1 MVLKFREERI
11 SELENKLAKMKDTQ
25 DSGASEEAKPTECKG
40 DCEECKS
47 LKVQL
52 ANAKKE
58 AEEWKATHERNP
70 PAAKLFAEKA
80 ELEKRLKALQDELKV
95 TPESL
100 TARVR
105 GLNDMTNDL
114 NSYLKQYCMD
124 SQKNLKEELENAKS
138 ELGSKVT
145 SLEAEMALRE
155 TQHAERIKIMTSEHE
170 AWLKDLKD
178 KMETMKANLASE
190 RAKLEESTQEQ
201 INQIKKDLET
211 REGQTLSVE
220 EEFQ

>member
-25 DSGASEEAKPTECKG
+25 DSGAKPTECKG

-80 ELEKRLKALQDELKV
+80 ELEKKLKALQDELKV

-100 TARVR
+100 TARIR

-170 AWLKDLKD
+170 TKLKDLKD

-190 RAKLEESTQEQ
+190 KAKLEESTQEQ

>member
-11 SELENKLAKMKDTQ
+11 NELESKLAKMKDAQ
-25 DSGASEEAKPTECKG
+25 ESGAAPTECAG
-40 DCEECKS
+40 GCEECAS

-52 ANAKKE
+52 ASAKKE

-80 ELEKRLKALQDELKV
+80 ELENKLKALQAELKV

-100 TARVR
+100 TARIR

-124 SQKNLKEELENAKS
+124 SQKNLKEELENAKAD
-138 ELGSKVT
+138 LGGRVE
-145 SLEAEMALRE
+145 SLEAEMALKE
-155 TQHAERIKIMTSEHE
+155 TAHAQKVKITASEHE
-170 AWLKDLKD
+170 A
-178 KMETMKANLASE
+178 
-190 RAKLEESTQEQ
+190 
-201 INQIKKDLET
+201 
-211 REGQTLSVE
+211 
-220 EEFQ
+220 